1 MNGRWRIASHPPAGR
16 PVSLA
21 ALWRARRPAA
31 GSPWPD
37 RKVRYFESGTAA
49 LAEAVRQRSHEM
61 STKPVRVLLPA
72 YGCPNLLAAVL
83 AAEAKPE
90 FVDIDADSLAMDAT
104 SLRTELQRDNSLVV
118 WVDMFGVPTADGVDP
133 ALRDRLIHDLA
144 QSYAPYLPGWRA
156 VARHTVVSF
165 GRAKPLSLTEGGA
178 LLTAPVPGAVP
189 AVAPSESLSLQRW
202 AKLTLRSVIYNQCLG
217 RLSYGLLRALPTGVG
232 GTQFTP
238 LEQIRALDADT
249 GRVAFELW
257 RELEKRVA
265 DVETCTRDMCE
276 LVERAGLPLH
286 PLVRQ
291 GAVKCLWRVPVRHRS
306 VSEAE
311 FFANAAAPLGVS
323 RLYGRSLPEFCGAS
337 EAEAR
342 ERWPNAWS
350 FARQLTTLPTHGRL
364 SGAQIRQLGTLLEA
378 SRAAG

>member
-1 MNGRWRIASHPPAGR
+1 
-16 PVSLA
+16 
-21 ALWRARRPAA
+21 
-31 GSPWPD
+31 
-37 RKVRYFESGTAA
+37 
-49 LAEAVRQRSHEM
+49 M
-61 STKPVRVLLPA
+61 STPVRVLLPA

-90 FVDIDADSLAMDAT
+90 FVDIDADTLSMDA
-104 SLRTELQRDNSLVV
+104 SGLQTEIRRGECLII
-118 WVDMFGVPTADGVDP
+118 WVDMFGVPTAEGVEP

-156 VARHTVVSF
+156 VASHTVVSF

-178 LLTAPVPGAVP
+178 LLTAPVPNAGLATN
-189 AVAPSESLSLQRW
+189 APPESLSFQRW
-202 AKLTLRSVIYNQCLG
+202 AKLTLRAAIYNQCLG

-238 LEQIRALDADT
+238 LDRIRALGEDT

-257 RELEKRVA
+257 RELEKRI
-265 DVETCTRDMCE
+265 VEVEACTRDLCE

-291 GAVKCLWRVPVRHRS
+291 GAARCLWRVPVRHRS
-306 VSEAE
+306 ASEAE

-323 RLYGRSLPEFCGAS
+323 RLYGRSLPEFCGVS

-342 ERWPNAWS
+342 ERWPKAWS

-364 SGAQIRQLGTLLEA
+364 SDAQIRQLGTLLEA